1 MKLKISKLLLE
12 SALIFQARNDVRYYL
27 NGICFMTDGRIAS
40 TDGHRAFIGGRNNNK
55 LAENVII
62 KISKSPTKRY
72 EYATI
77 DTKAKIATY
86 HDEAG
91 AMVGAGICEEIDGRF
106 PDIDR
111 VIPKETRAAEEI
123 GFNAG
128 YLVDV
133 EKVAKL
139 FNPKFCCVKFEL
151 NGNTDAAVC
160 CLSAPSGETARLL
173 LCRCVYSN
181 KNPHYAGFVY
191 SAFFFFVVFCCW
203 VATSKDF
210 SSSGMMRS
218 FGSRCSD
225 GSIITSPSCNSRI
238 LPFSLTKIPRA
249 MTSYLAII
257 HLKFTKGLSPLFN

>member
-1 MKLKISKLLLE
+1 MKIKISKLLLE

-27 NGICFMTDGRIAS
+27 NGICFMPDGRIAS
-40 TDGHRAFIGGRNNNK
+40 TDGLRAFIGGSHGNK
-55 LAENVII
+55 LTENVII
-62 KISKSPTKRY
+62 KIGKSPTKRY
-72 EYATI
+72 EYAII
-77 DTKAKIATY
+77 DTESKIATY

-111 VIPKETRAAEEI
+111 VIPNKTKAADCI

-160 CLSAPSGETARLL
+160 CLSAPSGEAAKVVVMPMRL
-173 LCRCVYSN
+173 
-181 KNPHYAGFVY
+181 
-191 SAFFFFVVFCCW
+191 
-203 VATSKDF
+203 
-210 SSSGMMRS
+210 
-218 FGSRCSD
+218 
-225 GSIITSPSCNSRI
+225 
-238 LPFSLTKIPRA
+238 
-249 MTSYLAII
+249 
-257 HLKFTKGLSPLFN
+257 